1 MNKRLMMSLGAAV
14 ALACAG
20 CSSSPTHADNPPPQG
35 TADLDCRL
43 AFSLS
48 GWSAIYKRADGEGT
62 VRCANGQT
70 MPVKIAVRGGGLTAG
85 KWHVDN
91 GTGKFSDVHRIE
103 DVLGSYAQGGAHA
116 GVVKSGSAQVMTKGD
131 VSLAL
136 AGTGEGVDLGV
147 DVGKFTISRK

>member
-1 MNKRLMMSLGAAV
+1 MNKHLMMSLGAALV
-14 ALACAG
+14 LACAG
-20 CSSSPTHADNPPPQG
+20 CSTTAAQSQDASRTG
-35 TADLDCRL
+35 TADLDCKMT
-43 AFSLS
+43 FSLS
-48 GWSAIYKRADGEGT
+48 GWSAIYKHADGEGT
-62 VRCANGQT
+62 VRCADGSS

-91 GTGKFSDVHRIE
+91 GTGKFSDVHNIR

-116 GVVKSGSAQVMTKGD
+116 GVVKSGEAQVMTKGE